1 MFSTAA
7 ALLFGLGTRIALDK
21 FSGNAPNDPNAPDAI
36 GDIIL
41 LGVVRGVAL
50 YFTLMEFSDFTFVV
64 AFAIAARLAIEFT
77 MIQDLIED
85 GYLYDVV
92 GGKGG
97 GDANS
102 YYEGSHIPAKRRK
115 RLVKFQSTTEYSAV
129 PANKPIRPRKQD
141 PARKWRMD
149 DSVPSSI
156 VSSTE
161 ALVDPRRV
169 MGPVEREIA
178 ILRAQVGVNT
188 EALKAHRKKLRR
200 ELKVWAK
207 LQHRNVVPLLGV
219 VSGFGLLPGMVSPWF
234 NNGSL
239 SSYLARQE
247 AAMNLADR
255 QRLLCDIAAGL
266 GYLHSQGIV
275 HGDMHSENV
284 LVDEEGRACLTD
296 FGLSLIIQDFVGK
309 SYLKSSVCGVVRF
322 ADPELVRQVHVEG
335 KMAHPTTPS
344 DIYSFGGLM
353 LHVLTGKKPYDGL
366 GDLLILT
373 TVVSGQRPQLPIDHP
388 LISSTH
394 ELLIQRCWSR
404 EEKMRPSVEEIQVI
418 APVDI

>member
-41 LGVVRGVAL
+41 LGVVQGVAL

-77 MIQDLIED
+77 MIQDVSKCATTLLGVALGVLVTDVLSQLIED

-92 GGKGG
+92 EGRGG

-102 YYEGSHIPAKRRK
+102 YYEGSHVPAKRRK

-178 ILRAQVGVNT
+178 ILRARASLADS
-188 EALKAHRKKLRR
+188 ERRRFKEEKKWALS
-200 ELKVWAK
+200 
-207 LQHRNVVPLLGV
+207 QGN
-219 VSGFGLLPGMVSPWF
+219 
-234 NNGSL
+234 
-239 SSYLARQE
+239 LARAAQMSWQVKRYTALTQSFTKE
-247 AAMNLADR
+247 ADAH
-255 QRLLCDIAAGL
+255 LL
-266 GYLHSQGIV
+266 
-275 HGDMHSENV
+275 
-284 LVDEEGRACLTD
+284 EGQYCW
-296 FGLSLIIQDFVGK
+296 
-309 SYLKSSVCGVVRF
+309 
-322 ADPELVRQVHVEG
+322 
-335 KMAHPTTPS
+335 
-344 DIYSFGGLM
+344 
-353 LHVLTGKKPYDGL
+353 
-366 GDLLILT
+366 
-373 TVVSGQRPQLPIDHP
+373 PQ
-388 LISSTH
+388 
-394 ELLIQRCWSR
+394 
-404 EEKMRPSVEEIQVI
+404 
-418 APVDI
+418 